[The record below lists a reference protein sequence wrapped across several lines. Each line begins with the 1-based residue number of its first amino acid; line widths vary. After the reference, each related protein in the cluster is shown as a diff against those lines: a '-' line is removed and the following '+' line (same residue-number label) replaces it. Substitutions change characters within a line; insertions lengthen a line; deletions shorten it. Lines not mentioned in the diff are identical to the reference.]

1 MGKYIWRKIN
11 VGLWKEAVRWT
22 AVAPWVRVPK
32 ASLDFEDKT
41 EKIIDES
48 SIGVIEDSFNGHITK
63 QRSEGSLECNM
74 YANSVWYLLLNLFW
88 AVSTSGANP
97 YTHAFTVAE
106 TNQHQ
111 SLTIGLADDTQ
122 DRQFALAMLDSLEI
136 SASVGDFVKVTSN
149 FKAKK
154 SADGSLTP
162 AYSADYALLGKNVKF
177 KIATDLAWLA
187 GASYVSVK
195 SIWLTVSK
203 NLEED
208 AILWSVEPADFC
220 NTMFWVEGNVELLRE
235 DETYKDLY
243 DLWTKKAIRIEIED
257 PTTTIGTL
265 TYPKLT
271 IDLSSVIFTEYA
283 KNQDNN
289 WLVKQALTFKA
300 LYSMTDSK
308 MITATLINTKVSY

>member
-11 VGLWKEAVRWT
+11 VGLGKEAVRWT
-22 AVAPWVRVPK
+22 AVAPWIRVPK

-63 QRSEGSLECNM
+63 QRSEWSLECNM

-136 SASVGDFVKVTSN
+136 SAVLVTSWKWQAISKQRN
-149 FKAKK
+149 QR
-154 SADGSLTP
+154 
-162 AYSADYALLGKNVKF
+162 
-177 KIATDLAWLA
+177 TDLWRLH
-187 GASYVSVK
+187 
-195 SIWLTVSK
+195 IQQTTHC
-203 NLEED
+203 LER
-208 AILWSVEPADFC
+208 
-220 NTMFWVEGNVELLRE
+220 M
-235 DETYKDLY
+235 
-243 DLWTKKAIRIEIED
+243 
-257 PTTTIGTL
+257 
-265 TYPKLT
+265 
-271 IDLSSVIFTEYA
+271 
-283 KNQDNN
+283 
-289 WLVKQALTFKA
+289 
-300 LYSMTDSK
+300 
-308 MITATLINTKVSY
+308 